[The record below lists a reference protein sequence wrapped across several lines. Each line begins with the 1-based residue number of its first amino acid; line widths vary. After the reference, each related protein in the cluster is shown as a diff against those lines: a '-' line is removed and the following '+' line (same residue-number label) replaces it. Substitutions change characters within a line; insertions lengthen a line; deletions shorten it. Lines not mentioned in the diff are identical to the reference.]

1 MLEVKILAENH
12 AYRKGILAEHGLSM
26 LVTIDV
32 DGTCFALLPLGRFVT
47 HHKKTFTPLSIYT
60 MKKLEV
66 VNRRIFSASNQIS

>member
-12 AYRKGILAEHGLSM
+12 AYRKGILAEH
-26 LVTIDV
+26 V